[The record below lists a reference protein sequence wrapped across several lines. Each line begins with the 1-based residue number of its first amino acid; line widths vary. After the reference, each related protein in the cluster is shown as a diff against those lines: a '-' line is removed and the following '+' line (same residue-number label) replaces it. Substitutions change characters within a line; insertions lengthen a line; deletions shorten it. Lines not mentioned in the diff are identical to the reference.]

1 MSSSSLSST
10 ELPTVTSGWEL
21 HGTSRGGDGS
31 EALVWND
38 SLPLPAIGPT
48 DVLVRLH
55 AWAINYPDISIA
67 NGTFPWSYP
76 EDGETKVPGTDGAGE
91 VIAVGSHVQE
101 LQRHDRVVVVYY
113 PKFLHGA
120 APTLDQMQQDLRT
133 FRRHAVLPAQALIRM
148 PANLTYAEA
157 ATLPC
162 SALTAWNA
170 LHGLTPLKA
179 GDAVLTQ
186 GTGGVALFAVRF
198 ALAAGAT
205 VIATTSS
212 DDKACRLREMGV
224 QHVLNYREDPEWGES
239 ARRLTREGLG
249 CQRVI
254 EVGGPQTIAQ
264 SFRCV
269 ARGGEIDVI
278 GFLGGQD
285 GNGGPS
291 FLEPLLRACVVR
303 GIEVGNRIQFEEM
316 NRAIE
321 AFDLRPVV
329 DERVFG
335 FGELREAY
343 AHVWNRRMFGKVVLA
358 DQVEE

>member
-1 MSSSSLSST
+1 M

-31 EALVWND
+31 GALVWND
-38 SLPLPAIGPT
+38 ALPLPALGPT

-76 EDGETKVPGTDGAGE
+76 EEGETKVPGTDGAGE
-91 VIAVGSHVQE
+91 VIAVGSHVQD
-101 LQRHDRVVVVYY
+101 LQLHDRVVVVYY

-120 APTLDQMQQDLRT
+120 APTLEQMQQDLGT

-212 DDKACRLREMGV
+212 SEKADRLREMGV
-224 QHVLNYREDPEWGES
+224 QHALNYREEPDWGES

-249 CQRVI
+249 CARVI
-254 EVGGPQTIAQ
+254 EVVRRP
-264 SFRCV
+264 R
-269 ARGGEIDVI
+269 RRDREIDVI

-285 GNGGPS
+285 GDGGPS
-291 FLEPLLRACVVR
+291 FLQPLLRACIVR

-321 AFDLRPVV
+321 AFNIRPVV
-329 DERVFG
+329 GERVFG

-343 AHVWNRRMFGKVVLA
+343 THVWNRPVFGKVVLA
-358 DQVEE
+358 DQGGREV